1 MRVMVWHVHGG
12 WMDAFVRGDHEYLIP
27 TMENHDATGLGA
39 GGRSWPASVRELT
52 PGQLAEAEVDVVVLQ
67 RLEELEA
74 SEKLLG
80 RRLGRDL
87 PALFVEHNAPRGDV
101 PNSRHPLADRDDLTI
116 VHVTHFNRLMW
127 DCGSTHTTV
136 IEHGVPDPGELYRG
150 DAATL
155 GVVINEPVRRWRVT
169 GSDLI
174 AQFAAVAPVE
184 LFGMKTELLVGRLG
198 LARDRLVVRGDLP
211 TDELHARLS
220 GCRAYLHPVRWTS
233 LGLALLEAMHLGMP
247 VVALATTEAYRAV
260 PPEAG
265 FLSTDLDE
273 LIAGVRILMN
283 DPAEAAARGR
293 AARLFALAH
302 FGLDAFLSR
311 WTTAL
316 DDAVSRSLRPSATA
330 MTAMERTR

>member
-1 MRVMVWHVHGG
+1 MVWHVHGG

-27 TMENHDATGLGA
+27 TTNDRDASGLGA
-39 GGRSWPASVRELT
+39 AGRKWPASVTELT
-52 PGQLAEAEVDVVVLQ
+52 PTDLADAAVDVVVLQ

-74 SEKLLG
+74 AEFLLG

-136 IEHGVPDPGELYRG
+136 IEHGVPDPGELYSG

-174 AQFAAVAPVE
+174 SRFATIAPVE
-184 LFGMKTELLVGRLG
+184 LFGMKTELLPDRLG

-211 TDELHARLS
+211 TDDLHAALA
-220 GCRAYLHPVRWTS
+220 GCRVYLHPVRWTS

-265 FLSTDLDE
+265 FLSADVEE
-273 LIAGVRILMN
+273 LTAGARILIN
-283 DPAEAAARGR
+283 DPDEAAARGH
-293 AARLFALAH
+293 AARQFALTH
-302 FGLDAFLSR
+302 FGLDAFLAR

-316 DDAVSRSLRPSATA
+316 EDAVSHSSRPSLIGIRP
-330 MTAMERTR
+330 MERKR